1 MDDPSVVDE
10 RVKVDEETE
19 AAYDEVDEADT

>member
-1 MDDPSVVDE
+1 MDDSSVVDE
-10 RVKVDEETE
+10 SVKVDEEME